1 MIEKSKTLPPVP
13 RAHFTSSFSMI
24 LGFPSSVSWITDRY
38 ANTLG
43 WAGLNLRTFPIR
55 IRYTRAREFVC
66 SACAYIHV
74 RLPVR
79 VAGRHW
85 TYLGFELVRNVGGL
99 VSFLYKWVSP
109 GHRCRAHD
117 LHWFFRSRHLR
128 SHRYSNRFVRERW
141 GEIVYLSDRKSEID
155 RCRMAGWPSATGC
168 RVKLFSLVPFFPPP
182 IFARWK
188 VRVSPN
194 TFQMRVLFFVR
205 LIFDI
210 HDDGIFNYHQW
221 NPFERYVDRCI
232 CRYTSMPATRNS
244 DKYVTKSVTFFLSI
258 VTQTTAHFR

>member
-13 RAHFTSSFSMI
+13 RAHFTSSFSVI

-128 SHRYSNRFVRERW
+128 SHRYSNHFVRERW

-168 RVKLFSLVPFFPPP
+168 RVKLFSLVPFFPPQ
-182 IFARWK
+182 FSQDGK
-188 VRVSPN
+188 YG
-194 TFQMRVLFFVR
+194 FR
-205 LIFDI
+205 LIRFKCGFCFSFDSSST
-210 HDDGIFNYHQW
+210 
-221 NPFERYVDRCI
+221 
-232 CRYTSMPATRNS
+232 YTTMEYLITISEI
-244 DKYVTKSVTFFLSI
+244 LSND
-258 VTQTTAHFR
+258 T